1 MDPTAAPVPTST
13 GSSSGGGSTT
23 TTSTVQQEKP
33 KKKKEDLSFLD
44 AALDPKSN
52 SKKK

>member
-13 GSSSGGGSTT
+13 GSSSGGGST

>member
-1 MDPTAAPVPTST
+1 MDPTCIPVADAKVQ
-13 GSSSGGGSTT
+13 SSGGGTSTT
-23 TTSTVQQEKP
+23 TPVVQQEKP

-44 AALDPKSN
+44 AALDPKS